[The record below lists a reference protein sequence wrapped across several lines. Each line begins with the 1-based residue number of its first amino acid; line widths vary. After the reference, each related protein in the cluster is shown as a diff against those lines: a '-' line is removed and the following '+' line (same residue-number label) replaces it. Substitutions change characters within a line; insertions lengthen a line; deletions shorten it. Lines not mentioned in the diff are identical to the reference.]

1 MELHDLPDLSD
12 WQKVE
17 VWTIDEAALLWSAID
32 PDSLVD
38 THIDFNKAL
47 LGQLFGTVDPVQE
60 RKAKIY
66 RRAII
71 EAVCAGTLSFVSSI
85 EIHDDFQNGPWEKE
99 IDFPDLPKHNKI
111 VTHMTRINQ
120 AAFMKWANGKN
131 IPSFRKFLGQQKPIQ
146 EIINISLQENYKNNS
161 DKILALPAPMYLDPK
176 HPRYTVKLN
185 AAVRAWENNAIPRP
199 GRTVKQTGADWI
211 TENAADLGLIGKD
224 GKPIAA
230 AISEAST
237 VANWEIKGGP
247 AKTPG

>member
-32 PDSLVD
+32 PDSLID

-71 EAVCAGTLSFVSSI
+71 EAVCAGTLSFVSSV
-85 EIHDDFQNGPWEKE
+85 EMHDDFQNGPWEKE

-111 VTHMTRINQ
+111 IAHMTRINQ
-120 AAFMKWANGKN
+120 AAFIKWANGKN
-131 IPSFRKFLGQQKPIQ
+131 IPSLRKQLQKQSPIQ
-146 EIINISLQENYKNNS
+146 RIIDIKLPEKIDNNS
-161 DKILALPAPMYLDPK
+161 SQILALAAPSYLD
-176 HPRYTVKLN
+176 HQNPRYSAKLAAAVKAWEAITDPGNKTPKQALEAWLRAN
-185 AAVRAWENNAIPRP
+185 AAE
-199 GRTVKQTGADWI
+199 
-211 TENAADLGLIGKD
+211 LGLLGDD
-224 GKPIAA
+224 GKPINAA
-230 AISEAST
+230 MIECST
-237 VANWEIKGGP
+237 MANWRTKGGP
-247 AKTPG
+247 AKTPE